1 MMESAMEDAGRTFK
15 LVATVKC
22 GSCGCG
28 CPTVLEADNGDDL
41 VIVGRLDEIVARAS
55 AVKQHVGD
63 GEIAVV
69 IPKSLLLQAAKSLE

>member
-1 MMESAMEDAGRTFK
+1 MEDTRQGFK

-28 CPTVLEADNGDDL
+28 CPTVLEAENGEDL
-41 VIVGRLDEIVARAS
+41 VIVGKLDEMVQRAG
-55 AVKQHVGD
+55 AVKQHVGE

-69 IPKSLLLQAAKSLE
+69 IPKSLLLEAAKSLA

>member
-1 MMESAMEDAGRTFK
+1 MDEMSAGFK

-28 CPTVLEADNGDDL
+28 CPTVLEADNGEDL
-41 VIVGRLDEIVARAS
+41 VIVGKLDEIVARAS
-55 AVKQHVGD
+55 VVKQHVGD

-69 IPKSLLLQAAKSLE
+69 IPKSLLLEAAKSLA